1 MGQEEL
7 AALKR
12 ERVNRSLSF
21 SPAIG
26 LDTTNEDVDMLGND
40 SDGVLRVSCKQVRR
54 DSLSVKLSS
63 EYCIILKDKNYEII

>member
-1 MGQEEL
+1 MEQEEL
-7 AALKR
+7 SALKR

-54 DSLSVKLSS
+54 DSLSVKSLVNTAPSLRITIM
-63 EYCIILKDKNYEII
+63 E